1 MRYSPLKAK
10 VIIIEPTEYNSNRKE
25 TEEVQIIRS
34 VPNTIEP
41 PTSVLVKQ
49 LLNGYGDKPNYNTPT

>member
-10 VIIIEPTEYNSNRKE
+10 VIIIEPNGFDSNRKE
-25 TEEVQIIRS
+25 TEGVQIIRS

-41 PTSVLVKQ
+41 MTSVLVNQ
-49 LLNGYGDKPNYNTPT
+49 LLNGYGDKSNYNTPT

>member
-10 VIIIEPTEYNSNRKE
+10 VIIIEPNGFNSNRNE
-25 TEEVQIIRS
+25 TEGFQIIRS
-34 VPNTIEP
+34 VPNIIEP
-41 PTSVLVKQ
+41 PTSVLVDQ

>member
-10 VIIIEPTEYNSNRKE
+10 VIIIEPNGFNSNRKE
-25 TEEVQIIRS
+25 TEGVQIIRS

-41 PTSVLVKQ
+41 PTSVLVNQ